1 MLEMTAD
8 AARLV
13 CDVTNRTDS
22 SAEAGLRIVVDPV
35 HDSLSMGIATAPSP
49 EDEVITRDGARLF
62 LSRSAAR
69 RLHQRTLR
77 AELSANRSLFFLD
90 G

>member
-13 CDVTNRTDS
+13 CDVTNQADS

-35 HDSLSMGIATAPSP
+35 HDSLSMAIAATPAR
-49 EDEVITRDGARLF
+49 EDAVITRDGARVF

>member
-13 CDVTNRTDS
+13 CDVTKRADS
-22 SAEAGLRIVVDPV
+22 STEAGLRIVVDPV
-35 HDSLSMGIATAPSP
+35 NDSLSMAIATAPAP
-49 EDEVITRDGARLF
+49 DDAVITRDGARVF
-62 LSRSAAR
+62 LARSAAR

-77 AELSANRSLFFLD
+77 AELSADRSLFYLD

>member
-13 CDVTNRTDS
+13 CHVTNRTDS

-35 HDSLSMGIATAPSP
+35 HDSLSMGVATAPAS
-49 EDEVITRDGARLF
+49 EDAVITRDGARVF
-62 LSRSAAR
+62 LSRPAAR

-77 AELSANRSLFFLD
+77 AELSAKRSLFFLD

>member
-1 MLEMTAD
+1 MLKMTAD

-13 CDVTNRTDS
+13 CDVTNRADS
-22 SAEAGLRIVVDPV
+22 SAKAGLRIVVDPV
-35 HDSLSMGIATAPSP
+35 HDSLSMGIATAPAP
-49 EDEVITRDGARLF
+49 EDAVITRDGARVF

-69 RLHQRTLR
+69 RLYQRTLR

>member
-8 AARLV
+8 AATLV
-13 CDVTNRTDS
+13 CDVTSQADS

-35 HDSLSMGIATAPSP
+35 HDSLSMGIATAPAP
-49 EDEVITRDGARLF
+49 QDAVITRDGARVF
-62 LSRSAAR
+62 VSRPAAR
-69 RLHQRTLR
+69 RLHKRTLR
-77 AELSANRSLFFLD
+77 AELSADRSLFFLD